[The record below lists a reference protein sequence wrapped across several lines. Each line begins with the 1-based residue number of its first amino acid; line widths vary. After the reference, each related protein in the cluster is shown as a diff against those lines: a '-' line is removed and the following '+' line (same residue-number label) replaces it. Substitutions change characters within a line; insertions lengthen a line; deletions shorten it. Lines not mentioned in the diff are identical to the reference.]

1 MSLDDPEVAI
11 GQWHNRG
18 NIMWVWSTWNHEFL
32 KCWLLKVQ
40 KCLSSAVK
48 KIGSRPD
55 VSTHVEKMIAKFQ
68 SRMWVLYHLKN
79 ARVPP
84 DDMLVLYKSLIR
96 PVLDFA
102 VPAYH
107 SLLTQN
113 QSERIERLQRS
124 AFKIIFGWAVS
135 YRTVLE
141 EKQEESLCDRRIRLV
156 DQFTKKANS
165 HPRFGPEWF
174 AKRKEDGRNLR
185 RREAL
190 FHPRPRTERF
200 KNNPV
205 NYMRK
210 RIENN
215 FDWSSRVRPLP
226 KICIFNESMAAGL
239 DTIMNFWLLL
249 HDKTYYSGRSAKDLF
264 LARGSFH
271 QVLKGIIIM
280 IN

>member
-1 MSLDDPEVAI
+1 MESKVEASVWPSENEAISSGPSL
-11 GQWHNRG
+11 
-18 NIMWVWSTWNHEFL
+18 
-32 KCWLLKVQ
+32 
-40 KCLSSAVK
+40 
-48 KIGSRPD
+48 KIVGFWFGSRPD
-55 VSTHVEKMIAKFQ
+55 VSAHVEKMIAKFQ

-215 FDWSSRVRPLP
+215 FD
-226 KICIFNESMAAGL
+226 
-239 DTIMNFWLLL
+239 
-249 HDKTYYSGRSAKDLF
+249 
-264 LARGSFH
+264 
-271 QVLKGIIIM
+271 
-280 IN
+280 